1 MNHVPSISRILSK
14 EFTEHSKHTEVH
26 VDFLVVDIALI
37 GFQCLSSD
45 ICFMNRLYCNTPN
58 EISSKAIK
66 ENFKCTRVHLP
77 TNVDVANL
85 ESDRLVAR
93 QKKQDLNEFDILDKK
108 S

>member
-1 MNHVPSISRILSK
+1 
-14 EFTEHSKHTEVH
+14 
-26 VDFLVVDIALI
+26 
-37 GFQCLSSD
+37 
-45 ICFMNRLYCNTPN
+45 MNRLYCNTPN

-108 S
+108 SQYTMTIKARTLVILKD